1 MKLQLFALTIL
12 FTLCSYTYAV
22 QSDFLIIT
30 NPDKLSLLNQYEQ
43 PLSIS
48 EKKDLLPYM
57 PFMIVNRKEILGD
70 QITEVVRCRNLGNT
84 YFLIKKDDGGFVS
97 TANVTFQ
104 KINGCTIL
112 NDTAEVIKSFTLS
125 QKFPLKGI
133 ETSISKGETVIRIFQ
148 NGTNIYLLTLGKQQQ
163 YGWCTTPGV
172 LQKIKKTEKI
182 LKPADISDIS
192 LNIQRKIDNTNELYN
207 AYFGYFNQLTNQ
219 QKSIPY
225 WEMTKETDGIHCTL
239 KGSQSTIQQMQSST
253 NYIVQ
258 DIEQL
263 LLGKPF
269 SVTRSGNQIIIV
281 QR

>member
-1 MKLQLFALTIL
+1 M
-12 FTLCSYTYAV
+12 LCSFTYAV

-30 NPDKLSLLNQYEQ
+30 NPDKLSILNHYEQ
-43 PLSIS
+43 PLSTS

-57 PFMIVNRKEILGD
+57 PFMIVNQKEVLGD
-70 QITEVVRCRNLGNT
+70 QITEAVRCKNLGNT

-104 KINGCTIL
+104 KLNGCTVL
-112 NDTAEVIKSFTLS
+112 NDTAEVVKSFVLS
-125 QKFPLKGI
+125 QKFPVKGI
-133 ETSISKGETVIRIFQ
+133 ETPISKGESVIRIFQ
-148 NGTNIYLLTLGKQQQ
+148 NGTNIYVLTLGKNQ

-172 LQKIKKTEKI
+172 LQKTKKTEKAA
-182 LKPADISDIS
+182 KPADISDIS
-192 LNIQRKIDNTNELYN
+192 LNIQRKIDNTNELYK

-225 WEMTKETDGIHCTL
+225 WEMAKEADGIHCTL